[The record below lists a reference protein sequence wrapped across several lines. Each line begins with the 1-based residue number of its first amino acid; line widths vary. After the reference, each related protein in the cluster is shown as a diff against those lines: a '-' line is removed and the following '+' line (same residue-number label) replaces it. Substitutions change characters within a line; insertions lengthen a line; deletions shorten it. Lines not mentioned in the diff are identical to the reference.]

1 MGLAHGPRDFELFF
15 CNGVVA
21 DSLCTLVFVSSAGLG
36 SREPS
41 VRLFCSVNSVWLR
54 WSQLWPVGSSVVSL
68 EAQSL
73 GSGPPCI
80 PLGFFFFCYTTVS
93 GLFLCLLSW
102 AILTLLG
109 KVKDKLAVP
118 ATVRA
123 RAVRCRRRLC
133 PLQPRETSF
142 G

>member
-15 CNGVVA
+15 CNGVMA

-80 PLGFFFFCYTTVS
+80 PLGFFFFLLHN
-93 GLFLCLLSW
+93 GLW
-102 AILTLLG
+102 ALPMSALLG
-109 KVKDKLAVP
+109 HPNPPGQSQGQAGCAGDRAGQGCAVQEAAVP
-118 ATVRA
+118 AA
-123 RAVRCRRRLC
+123 A
-133 PLQPRETSF
+133 P
-142 G
+142 